1 MCFEGII
8 IGFELIHARESIGCV
23 VCTRNKLS
31 YFHT

>member
-1 MCFEGII
+1 MCLEGFM

-23 VCTRNKLS
+23 VYTRNKLS